1 MRHLKF
7 VLLLVLAACAS
18 NSSAVTVAEPR
29 RGYRAGVPQSRT
41 QSAVDE
47 FIAAHGEY
55 YSRSILHPL
64 VDLSVASAPGGGIDG
79 NPLAVDVSGLALDA
93 ILTPPLDRDSFLIV
107 GGLAEVRQFRFDGV
121 PAVADETLYGFALRL
136 GYGTFL
142 GEDLTVQAYWE
153 PSLYSDLDGTLN
165 ADDYQLGNGVVLAYL
180 RQNADLFFKFGVAS
194 TEASDAGFAPVV
206 GAVWHIDEHWILDVL
221 LPVTLDLHLRPNEQW
236 DLTAGAH
243 LRANRYQVRAPA
255 RVGALENDIDLSEIV
270 AFVAARRRLSAHL
283 STELEVG
290 SIVGGTY
297 ELGYGNGRP
306 DQGGTLQPSLF
317 VRWRVSW
324 GF

>member
-1 MRHLKF
+1 MRHLTSA
-7 VLLLVLAACAS
+7 LLLVIAACAS
-18 NSSAVTVAEPR
+18 NPSAVTVAEPR
-29 RGYRAGVPQSRT
+29 RGYRPGLLQSGT

-47 FIAAHGEY
+47 FVAAHGEY

-64 VDLSVASAPGGGIDG
+64 VDLGFAYGPDGGIDG
-79 NPLAVDVSGLALDA
+79 NPLAAKVSGLALDA

-142 GEDLTVQAYWE
+142 GEDLSVQAFWE

-221 LPVTLDLHLRPNEQW
+221 LPVTIDLHLRPNKRW
-236 DLTAGAH
+236 DLTVGAH
-243 LRANRYQVRAPA
+243 LRANRYHVRAPA
-255 RVGALENDIDLSEIV
+255 GVGGFENDIELSEIV
-270 AFVAARRRLSAHL
+270 GFVAARRRLSTHI
-283 STELEVG
+283 STELELG
-290 SIVGGTY
+290 SIIGGSY

-317 VRWRVSW
+317 ARWQVSW